1 MSPLRQ
7 ESPRMALTR
16 LGFVD
21 TTSTLAA
28 LQRIGVELSSPLAPI
43 LGVAADPDLAAR
55 RLADLADAVAV
66 SFAEID
72 GPTDLSGEEERLAL
86 GARKREEFLTSIA
99 ADEGTAMRLCA
110 VLGGSEALGEHL
122 LRHPSHWRE
131 LTDPSLGCTRAAAWY
146 VRACLLMA
154 VGADPGHDDPVAS
167 LPDHEAMNALRVE
180 YRRLLLRL
188 VSRDLAHQVGV
199 DDVAAEISDLAAGT
213 LEAALAIARARVPE
227 GAHTCR
233 LAVIAM
239 GKCGGHELNYVSD
252 VDVVF
257 VAEPAEGQ
265 PDQIAMR
272 AATQLASHLIRVCG
286 DDTAEGTIWPVDA
299 NLRPEGK
306 HGPLV
311 RTLKSHV
318 GYYESWARTWEFQA
332 LLKARPVAGDRALGQ
347 AYVEALK
354 PMVWQASQ
362 REGFVPETQ
371 AMRRRVVEH
380 IPAKERDRQLKLGPG
395 GLRDVEF
402 AVQLLQMV
410 HGAGDDAI
418 RQPTTLSALDALT
431 RGGYI
436 SRDDGAALHVAY
448 AFLRSVEHRLQLVKL
463 RRTALLPT
471 TEEELRRLA
480 RSLGMRRKP
489 VQQLTEAL
497 HDQRMV
503 VRRLHEKLF
512 YRPLLD
518 SLATAGH
525 DAALLTSEV
534 ATDRLAAL
542 GFADPAAAM
551 RHLDAMT
558 SGLSRS
564 AKMRRALLPA
574 MLAWFAD
581 TPDPDAGLLGFRSL
595 SEELGRTPWYLR
607 MLRDEGEVAQRLAQV
622 LGSSRYAAALLQREP
637 EGIRLLS
644 GEGLDLLGRET
655 LQIEM
660 LATAGRSST
669 PAAATTAIRAIR
681 RRDLVRVACA
691 DVCGLVDVVEVA
703 EGLTDLTHA
712 TLEAALAAA
721 TRSVAEQRRE
731 ALPTRMALISMGRLG
746 GHEISY
752 GSDAD
757 VMFVHD
763 PLPGADP
770 TAASRAARAVAN
782 EMRQMLGQAG
792 PDPALELDAA
802 LRPEGNQGPLVRTI
816 DSYAAYYGRW
826 SAVWEA
832 QALLRAEA
840 AVGDEDLCR
849 RFTELIDPLRWPSS
863 GLSAAEATEVRRIKA
878 RVDTERLP
886 RGADPKMHLK
896 LGRGALT
903 DIEWTVQLLQ
913 MQHAHEV
920 PGLRTTRTLDALRA
934 ARDAGLVGDQQAAC
948 LEESWLWCSRAR
960 NAVVLVRGS
969 ADDQVPR
976 EVRDLAAVSEVLGYE
991 PGESESMLNDLR
1003 RVLRQARSAVEEIFW
1018 P

>member
-1 MSPLRQ
+1 
-7 ESPRMALTR
+7 MALTR
-16 LGFVD
+16 LGFTD
-21 TTSTLAA
+21 TEATLTAME
-28 LQRIGVELSSPLAPI
+28 RIGVEVSSPLAPI
-43 LGVAADPDLAAR
+43 LGLAADPDLAAR
-55 RLADLADAVAV
+55 RLADLADAVAA
-66 SFAEID
+66 SYAEID
-72 GPTDLSGEEERLAL
+72 GPGDTSTEAE
-86 GARKREEFLTSIA
+86 REELAARCRAEFLDA
-99 ADEGTAMRLCA
+99 VAGDEGTAMRLSA
-110 VLGGSEALGEHL
+110 VLGASDALGEHL

-131 LTDPSLGCTRAAAWY
+131 LTDPTLGRTRAARWY
-146 VRACLLMA
+146 LRACLLLA
-154 VGADPGHDDPVAS
+154 VGADPDHESAIAT
-167 LPDHEAMNALRVE
+167 LPDAEAVDALRVE

-188 VSRDLAHQVGV
+188 VARDLAHQVAL
-199 DDVAAEISDLAAGT
+199 DDVAAEISDLATGT
-213 LEAALAIARARVPE
+213 LEAALAVARARVAE

-257 VAEPAEGQ
+257 VAEPVEGQ
-265 PDQIAMR
+265 PEQVAMR
-272 AATQLASHLIRVCG
+272 AATQLASHLIRICG
-286 DDTAEGTIWPVDA
+286 DHTAEGTIWPVDA

-311 RTLKSHV
+311 RTLGSYV
-318 GYYESWARTWEFQA
+318 GYYEKWARTWEFQA
-332 LLKARPVAGDRALGQ
+332 LLKARPVAGDAALGQ
-347 AYVEALK
+347 AYVDTLR
-354 PMVWQASQ
+354 PLVWKASR
-362 REGFVPETQ
+362 RENFVRETQ
-371 AMRRRVVEH
+371 AMRRRVLEH
-380 IPAKERDRQLKLGPG
+380 IPAKERDRQLKLGSG

-410 HGAGDDAI
+410 HGAGDEDI
-418 RQPTTLSALDALT
+418 REPTTLSALDALT
-431 RGGYI
+431 KGGYVG
-436 SRDDGAALHVAY
+436 REDGAALHDAY

-463 RRTALLPT
+463 RRTALIPT
-471 TEEELRRLA
+471 DTDELRRLA
-480 RSLGMRRKP
+480 RSLGMRREP
-489 VQQLTEAL
+489 VEQLTEAL
-497 HDQRMV
+497 REQRVV

-525 DAALLTSEV
+525 DAALLSSNV

-558 SGLSRS
+558 TGFSRS
-564 AKMRRALLPA
+564 ARMRRALLPA

-581 TPDPDAGLLGFRSL
+581 TPDADAGLLGFRWL
-595 SEELGRTPWYLR
+595 SEELGGSPWYLR
-607 MLRDEGEVAQRLAQV
+607 MLRDEGEVAQRLALV
-622 LGSSRYAAALLQREP
+622 LGSSRYAGSLLRREP
-637 EGIRLLS
+637 EGVRLLS
-644 GEGLDLLGRET
+644 GQGLELLGRET

-660 LATAGRSST
+660 LATVGRAGD
-669 PAAATTAIRAIR
+669 AAAASSAVRAIR

-691 DVCGLVDVVEVA
+691 DLCGLVDVVEVA

-712 TLEAALAAA
+712 TLEATLAAA
-721 TRSVAEQRRE
+721 TRAVEAERGE
-731 ALPTRMALISMGRLG
+731 ELPTRMALVSMGRLG
-746 GHEISY
+746 GHEIAY

-770 TAASRAARAVAN
+770 TKASRAATAVAN
-782 EMRQMLGQAG
+782 EMRRMLAQAG
-792 PDPALELDAA
+792 PDPSLELDAA
-802 LRPEGNQGPLVRTI
+802 LRPEGNQGPLVRTL

-840 AVGDEDLCR
+840 AVGDADLCR
-849 RFTELIDPLRWPSS
+849 RFTELVDPLRWPAA
-863 GLSAAEATEVRRIKA
+863 GLSPAEATEVRRIKA
-878 RVDTERLP
+878 RVDNERMP

-913 MQHAHEV
+913 MQHAHDV
-920 PGLRTTRTLDALRA
+920 PGLRTTRTLPALRA
-934 ARDAGLVGDQQAAC
+934 AREAELVTPEQARC

-960 NAVVLVRGS
+960 NAVVLVRGTP
-969 ADDQVPR
+969 DDQVPR
-976 EVRDLAAVSEVLGYE
+976 EVRDLSAVSEVLGYE
-991 PGESESMLNDLR
+991 PGESEDMLNDLR
-1003 RVLRQARSAVEEIFW
+1003 RALRQARGAVEEIFR